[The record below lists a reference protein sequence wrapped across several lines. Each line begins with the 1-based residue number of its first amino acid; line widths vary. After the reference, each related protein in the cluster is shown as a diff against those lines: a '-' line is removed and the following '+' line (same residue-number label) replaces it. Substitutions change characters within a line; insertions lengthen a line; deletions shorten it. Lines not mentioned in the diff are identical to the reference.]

1 MSRCYI
7 CDTLLSE
14 ILLDNRDGTVMPC
27 RECRQFDFSV
37 DNNNNEEF
45 LLAFSDSLWYTGGE
59 DDNEIL
65 INFKR

>member
-1 MSRCYI
+1 MRCYI

-37 DNNNNEEF
+37 DNNNEEF
-45 LLAFSDSLWYTGGE
+45 LLAFSDSLWYTGG
-59 DDNEIL
+59 DDDDEIL

>member
-1 MSRCYI
+1 MRCYI

-37 DNNNNEEF
+37 DNNNEEF
-45 LLAFSDSLWYTGGE
+45 LLAFSDSLWYTGG
-59 DDNEIL
+59 DDDEIL

>member
-1 MSRCYI
+1 MRCYI

-37 DNNNNEEF
+37 DNNNEEV
-45 LLAFSDSLWYTGGE
+45 LLAFSDSLWYTGG
-59 DDNEIL
+59 DDDDEIL

>member
-1 MSRCYI
+1 MRCYI

-37 DNNNNEEF
+37 DNNNEEF
-45 LLAFSDSLWYTGGE
+45 LLAFSDSLWYTGGD